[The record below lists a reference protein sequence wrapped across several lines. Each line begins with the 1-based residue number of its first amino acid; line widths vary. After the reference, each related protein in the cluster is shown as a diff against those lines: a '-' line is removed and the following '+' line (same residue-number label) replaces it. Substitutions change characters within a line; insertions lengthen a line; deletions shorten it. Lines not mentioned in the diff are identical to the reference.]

1 MEDFFRNVEITDYQI
16 SPDGKYFSYLA
27 PWEKRLNIFIQSVT
41 GGEPRRL
48 TSETERS
55 IEGYCWA
62 NDNTIVFLKDKGG
75 DENYQ
80 MFGIDTATCEIKE
93 YCAVDNVRTMILD
106 TLDNDE
112 DNIII
117 ATNEN
122 NPQVFDPYRLNVKT
136 GERTLLYENP
146 GNIQDWGFDHDGK
159 LRVGYAIED
168 GVNTVILY
176 RDNEEEDFREVL
188 KTNFREELSFAE
200 FTPDNKLVYALT
212 NIGRDKTALV
222 LMNPNT
228 CEEIEVLYENPTY
241 DIDNV
246 SYSNKRKKLTAVSC
260 IGHKGRIRHFFD
272 KDTENMFHNIEKH
285 LPGFNV
291 GITCSNKN
299 EDKMIVI
306 AYNDRNSGKYYF
318 YDVAEDNI
326 KQIGELKPWLKE
338 DEMASMIPIRYE
350 ARDGLSIEGY
360 LTLPTGYD
368 ISTAK
373 GLSLV
378 VNPHGGPWH
387 RDIWG
392 FNSEVQFLAN
402 RGYAVLQMNFR
413 GSTGYGRSFKEK
425 SYKQWGRA
433 MQDDITDGVNY
444 LIDKGIVNKDKIAI
458 YGASY
463 GGYATLSGITK
474 TPDLYACAID
484 YVGVSNLFTFM
495 KTIPPYWE
503 PLLEMMYEM
512 VGDPEK
518 DKEIM
523 KECSPVYN
531 VDKIKTPLFIAQGAN
546 DPRVNKAESDQMV
559 EALRKNGVNVDYMV
573 KYDEGH
579 GFHNEENRFDFYRAM
594 ERFLEKYI

>member
-1 MEDFFRNVEITDYQI
+1 
-16 SPDGKYFSYLA
+16 
-27 PWEKRLNIFIQSVT
+27 
-41 GGEPRRL
+41 
-48 TSETERS
+48 
-55 IEGYCWA
+55 
-62 NDNTIVFLKDKGG
+62 
-75 DENYQ
+75 
-80 MFGIDTATCEIKE
+80 
-93 YCAVDNVRTMILD
+93 
-106 TLDNDE
+106 
-112 DNIII
+112 
-117 ATNEN
+117 
-122 NPQVFDPYRLNVKT
+122 
-136 GERTLLYENP
+136 
-146 GNIQDWGFDHDGK
+146 
-159 LRVGYAIED
+159 
-168 GVNTVILY
+168 
-176 RDNEEEDFREVL
+176 
-188 KTNFREELSFAE
+188 
-200 FTPDNKLVYALT
+200 
-212 NIGRDKTALV
+212 
-222 LMNPNT
+222 
-228 CEEIEVLYENPTY
+228 
-241 DIDNV
+241 
-246 SYSNKRKKLTAVSC
+246 
-260 IGHKGRIRHFFD
+260 
-272 KDTENMFHNIEKH
+272 MFHNIEKH

>member
-1 MEDFFRNVEITDYQI
+1 
-16 SPDGKYFSYLA
+16 
-27 PWEKRLNIFIQSVT
+27 
-41 GGEPRRL
+41 
-48 TSETERS
+48 
-55 IEGYCWA
+55 
-62 NDNTIVFLKDKGG
+62 
-75 DENYQ
+75 
-80 MFGIDTATCEIKE
+80 MFGIDTDTSEIKE

-246 SYSNKRKKLTAVSC
+246 SYSNKRKKLTAVLC
-260 IGHKGRIRHFFD
+260 VGHKGRIRHFFD

-474 TPDLYACAID
+474 TPNLYACAID

-495 KTIPPYWE
+495 NTIPPYWE